1 MPRSSPPAQNAG
13 GSSGF
18 ARQAL
23 RDRRFG
29 APSAYLTGARQLL
42 TMEHMTGVCDGL
54 LVEYGESIGECDLGD
69 ACQALG
75 SRDDY
80 PAYRAAHGRVI
91 DSGQSGNQD
100 EYGGEA

>member
-1 MPRSSPPAQNAG
+1 M
-13 GSSGF
+13 
-18 ARQAL
+18 
-23 RDRRFG
+23 D
-29 APSAYLTGARQLL
+29 
-42 TMEHMTGVCDGL
+42 HMTRVCDGL

-80 PAYRAAHGRVI
+80 PSYRAAHGRVI
-91 DSGQSGNQD
+91 DSGQSENQD